1 MTNVTGGALDANLL
15 KILGKATTLSSSAE
29 RQILGGSQGLDFIA
43 FGTDFSDFDA
53 RGFPHAG
60 TMTTFQEIRAD
71 RVALDWTNMNVPIA
85 DFWNAV
91 KTGNVDAVGSLV
103 FAGDDRFDIVGA
115 INGAPA
121 PVYKGYDGNDVFHL
135 NLSLHGAAVV
145 LDGGAG
151 DDIFNLDSNFDAAT
165 DRIDGGTGFDVVN
178 LTGGSAAD
186 LSFGANSMIN
196 VERIALATGANY
208 TMTMSDNNVA
218 AGASLTVD
226 GSALGPQWSLSF
238 NGQAE
243 SNGSFDVRG
252 GAGNDHLVGGR
263 GADILTGG
271 GGDDLLTGGQGA
283 DHFDFAALFGND
295 TITDF
300 AATGPAHDVVQFGAG
315 IFADFADLQQ
325 HMAAVG
331 NDVVITLDGGNS
343 IVLQHVALAN
353 LSAVDFAFG

>member
-1 MTNVTGGALDANLL
+1 MTNVTGVALDANLL
-15 KILGKATTLSSSAE
+15 KILGKAAAIPASTAS
-29 RQILGGSQGLDFIA
+29 QVLGGSQGLDFRL
-43 FGTDFSDFDA
+43 FGTDFAAPDA
-53 RGFPHAG
+53 RGVDHMG
-60 TMTTFQEIRAD
+60 TMTMFQEIKAD
-71 RVALDWTNMNVPIA
+71 RVVLDWTDMNVSLA

-115 INGAPA
+115 IGGAPA

-151 DDIFNLDSNFDAAT
+151 DDIFNLDRNFDAAT
-165 DRIDGGTGFDVVN
+165 DRIDGGTGYDIVN

-186 LSFGANSMIN
+186 LTFGAGSMVN
-196 VERIALATGANY
+196 VERIGLATGTSYA
-208 TMTMSDNNVA
+208 MTMNDDNVA
-218 AGASLTVD
+218 AGATLAVD
-226 GSALGPQWSLSF
+226 GSAIGPQWSLSF
-238 NGQAE
+238 DGHAE

-252 GAGNDHLVGGR
+252 GAGNDHLIGGR
-263 GADILTGG
+263 GADILAGG

-283 DHFDFAALFGND
+283 DHFDFAALFGHD

-300 AATGPAHDVVQFGAG
+300 AATGSAHDVVRFDAG

-331 NDVVITLDGGNS
+331 NDVVITLDGGDS
-343 IVLQHVALAN
+343 IVLQHVALAS
-353 LSAVDFAFG
+353 LTAADFAFG